1 MAAATLGA
9 VALLVPSQALA
20 HALLLRAEPG
30 AGEVTA
36 APSVIRLTFSEP
48 ITPFGRGLE
57 VVSPSGRLLPG
68 RATAAGAVLELRPG
82 EGELREPGTYRVTWR
97 VVARDTH
104 PSRGGYTFSVDH
116 PTPAPATESSGDVGS
131 VSPGGLLVQ
140 IAGRWVHFL
149 GEALTFGVLA
159 FQFLGLREPVPGRR
173 LRRLA
178 GIGIVLLI
186 IAEPLAVMGEAASLG
201 SLDPTGLADAL
212 SSSFGRV
219 AALRLGVALALWGL
233 LGAIG
238 EARWKGA
245 LLISGT
251 GLTLAAIDGLG
262 GHTITGLPLVAAYGL
277 TAAHTAAMAV
287 WLGGLVAL
295 VALSREW
302 RADLPLLIRRF
313 SVIAIVAAL
322 VLILS
327 GAVLALAHLRAPAD
341 LAFTPYG
348 VVLAV
353 KMAVVGIALGAA
365 YVGLRRGGPARPEIT
380 ALAGVLALAAL
391 LTSLPPPR

>member
-1 MAAATLGA
+1 M
-9 VALLVPSQALA
+9 
-20 HALLLRAEPG
+20 
-30 AGEVTA
+30 
-36 APSVIRLTFSEP
+36 
-48 ITPFGRGLE
+48 
-57 VVSPSGRLLPG
+57 
-68 RATAAGAVLELRPG
+68 
-82 EGELREPGTYRVTWR
+82 
-97 VVARDTH
+97 
-104 PSRGGYTFSVDH
+104 
-116 PTPAPATESSGDVGS
+116 
-131 VSPGGLLVQ
+131 
-140 IAGRWVHFL
+140 
-149 GEALTFGVLA
+149 
-159 FQFLGLREPVPGRR
+159 
-173 LRRLA
+173 
-178 GIGIVLLI
+178 LLI

-365 YVGLRRGGPARPEIT
+365 YVGLRRGGSARPEIT